1 MKTLRQTKME
11 GWLEYYREECPI
23 CHKTGGCIRNID
35 GDMVGCIRIESNKVF
50 SKSPMTWLHILTQKQ
65 EKVTSTWVQGVKKR
79 DDEQLN
85 FIYRNLI
92 HQRLTLTQ
100 FHLEKMK
107 YERGLSEEE
116 INVLGYKSINNE
128 TTVMVPKGLKLSGIP
143 GFYKQNDK
151 YHFVRA
157 NGILIPYRNEYNEI
171 VGYQVRQDVIKN
183 FATLKNASD
192 SCKATVD
199 ADNHSVTVVNGD
211 GEIIFK
217 KRMEVGEELEVIAG
231 MTVKL
236 KAQNKYYWI
245 SSANK
250 EEGCGPGAPVH
261 VSYDWARVEA
271 FETDIRS
278 AIREKNVW
286 ITEGAVKGDIAHAHM
301 KNAFTQDELNKIGD
315 TFLSVAGVTSWAN
328 LLPVLENIGAE
339 QVTIAFD
346 MDMLANE
353 YVKNAVS
360 QLLAALKEKRYTI
373 NYASWSQNDGKGI
386 DDVLLNSKRP
396 KVRRINY

>member
-1 MKTLRQTKME
+1 ME

-23 CHKTGGCIRNID
+23 CHKTGGCIRNTD

-65 EKVTSTWVQGVKKR
+65 EKVTSTWVQGVQKR
-79 DDEQLN
+79 DDMQLN

-92 HQRLTLTQ
+92 HQRLPLTP
-100 FHLEKMK
+100 FHMEKLK
-107 YERGLSEEE
+107 YERGLSEDE
-116 INVLGYKSINNE
+116 IKTLGYKSFNND
-128 TTVMVPKGLKLSGIP
+128 TVVMAPKGLKLSGIP
-143 GFYKQNDK
+143 GFYKKNGE
-151 YHFVRA
+151 YEFVRA

-183 FATLKNASD
+183 FATLKNAPASY
-192 SCKATVD
+192 KAMVEP
-199 ADNHSVTVVNGD
+199 DNHTVTVVNYD

-217 KRMEVGEELEVIAG
+217 NRMSVGEELGVHADI
-231 MTVKL
+231 TVKL

-261 VSYDWARVEA
+261 VSYDWGRVEA

-278 AIREKNVW
+278 SIRAKNVW
-286 ITEGAVKGDIAHAHM
+286 ITEGALKGDIARAHM
-301 KNAFTQDELNKIGD
+301 KSAFTHDEIEKIGD
-315 TFLSVAGVTSWAN
+315 TFLSVAGVQSWAN

-346 MDMLANE
+346 MDMLTNV

-360 QLLAALKEKRYTI
+360 QLLAALKEKKYKI

-386 DDVLLNSKRP
+386 DDVFLNAKRP
-396 KVRRINY
+396 KVNRVNY